1 MSIYIYI
8 YITYIYIYTH
18 TRYDKAFVLSFRVF
32 GAERMHTKM
41 VIQSLGCCPSKRNI
55 NFVSG
60 AHNIKRGLFLKF
72 QCFFFGAHQEFFASF
87 VRVFCFR
94 YANTLKI
101 RAKHVNSTE
110 FWDDSQSDA
119 LYDKT
124 SRLVKYVFLQPEE
137 CAIFFKRFV

>member
-1 MSIYIYI
+1 
-8 YITYIYIYTH
+8 
-18 TRYDKAFVLSFRVF
+18 
-32 GAERMHTKM
+32 MHTKM

-72 QCFFFGAHQEFFASF
+72 QCFFFFGPIKNSLQVLLGYS
-87 VRVFCFR
+87 VSD
-94 YANTLKI
+94 TLIPWKI

-137 CAIFFKRFV
+137 CAIFFFLRFV